1 MAEIISFWDE
11 KFKKLFWEDREDPAK
26 SLKMMQGREG
36 VVMKFKDQNGNDM
49 SMADMIKRQEEVRKE
64 ANKKNNNLLEIDLL
78 NKSK

>member
-1 MAEIISFWDE
+1 
-11 KFKKLFWEDREDPAK
+11 
-26 SLKMMQGREG
+26 
-36 VVMKFKDQNGNDM
+36 MKFKDQNGNDM

>member
-1 MAEIISFWDE
+1 
-11 KFKKLFWEDREDPAK
+11 
-26 SLKMMQGREG
+26 MQGREG

>member
-1 MAEIISFWDE
+1 
-11 KFKKLFWEDREDPAK
+11 
-26 SLKMMQGREG
+26 MMQGREG